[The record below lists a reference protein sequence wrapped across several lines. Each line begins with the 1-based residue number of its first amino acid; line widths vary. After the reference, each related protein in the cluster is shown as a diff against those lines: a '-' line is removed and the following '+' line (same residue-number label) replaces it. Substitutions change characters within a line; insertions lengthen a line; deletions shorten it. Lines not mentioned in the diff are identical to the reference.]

1 MAIPGMANHRRY
13 SYHILRVER
22 PRNSLLAPNGLDRT
36 MLTRFRVSGFKNLV
50 DVDVRFGPFTCIA
63 GANGVGK
70 SNLFD
75 AIGFL
80 SALAELPLMEAA
92 KSIREGRTADVANL
106 FHRVGGNRD
115 ETMSLTAEMIIPK
128 SGADDLGQEAEA
140 TSTFLRYSVELAHRK
155 TEGNASSGG
164 LELRKEELHHINTT
178 EASQHLEFP
187 HAREWR
193 ESVLRGRRTVP
204 YISTPE
210 PSRIQL
216 HQDRGG
222 SGGGRPAPFLASSLP
237 RTVLS
242 SVNAAETRTAV
253 LARREMQSWRR
264 LQLEPAALREP
275 DAFAT
280 PPRLGSDGSHLA
292 ATLFHLAHGGAVPWV
307 RASEHASRTDPS
319 RVYARIAN
327 RLADL
332 IDDVREVGVEED
344 TQRELWT
351 LFASGR
357 DGTRHPARALSDGT
371 LRFLALAVI
380 ELDPAAQ
387 GVLCLEEPE
396 NGIHPE
402 RIPAMLRLLKEIAT
416 DTDEP
421 IGLDNPLRQVIIN
434 THSPAVVSEVEDDT
448 LLFAQLR
455 ENVVAGQRF
464 QSVCFA
470 ALPETWR
477 LAGHDRTDE
486 IRKGDILVYL
496 SGPSPVRATGG
507 EGERVPSPNG
517 RSAYTKA
524 PRSRRRVVDRE
535 DMQMLLRFGNEP
547 G

>member
-1 MAIPGMANHRRY
+1 
-13 SYHILRVER
+13 
-22 PRNSLLAPNGLDRT
+22 
-36 MLTRFRVSGFKNLV
+36 MLTRLKVSGFKNLV
-50 DVDVRFGPFTCIA
+50 DVDVRLGPFTCIA

-92 KSIREGRTADVANL
+92 KSIRDGRTADVANL
-106 FHRVGGNRD
+106 FHRVGGAHD
-115 ETMSLTAEMIIPK
+115 ETMSFTAEMIIPK
-128 SGADDLGQEAEA
+128 TGADDLGQEAEA
-140 TSTFLRYSVELAHRK
+140 TSTYLRYSVELALRK
-155 TEGNASSGG
+155 TDGSISSGG
-164 LELRKEELHHINTT
+164 LELRKEELHHINITDYI
-178 EASQHLEFP
+178 QHIPFP
-187 HAREWR
+187 HSREWR
-193 ESVLRGRRTVP
+193 QSVLHGRRTVP

-222 SGGGRPAPFLASSLP
+222 TGGGRPAPFLASSLP

-292 ATLFHLAHGGAVPWV
+292 ATLFHLAHGGAGSWARPS
-307 RASEHASRTDPS
+307 AHLPRTDPS
-319 RVYARIAN
+319 TIYTRIAN

-357 DGTRHPARALSDGT
+357 DGTKHPARALSDGT

-380 ELDPAAQ
+380 ELDPVAQ

-421 IGLDNPLRQVIIN
+421 IGPDNPLRQVIIN

-455 ENVVAGQRF
+455 ENVRNGRRY
-464 QSVCFA
+464 QSVNFA
-470 ALPETWR
+470 ALPDTWR
-477 LAGHDRTDE
+477 LTGNDPTDE

-496 SGPSPVRATGG
+496 SGPHPAQDIGG
-507 EGERVPSPNG
+507 DGEKAPSPNG
-517 RSAYTKA
+517 RSAHAKA
-524 PRSRRRVVDRE
+524 PRSRRRVVDRT
-535 DMQMLLRFGNEP
+535 DMQMLLHFGDEP
-547 G
+547 R